1 MKKIITYFI
10 KYPVAVNVMIF
21 AFIIFGTVGIF
32 SMKSSFFPLVDSQ
45 LIRISL
51 AYPGASPA
59 EMEEGVVLKIEDNLK
74 GIVGVERVTSVSR
87 ENSASV
93 NIEVEKGKDI
103 DVVLSDVKNAVDRVP
118 SFPSGMEP
126 AVIAKV
132 ESIRPT
138 ISFTVSGNNVSLK
151 SLKQYARNV
160 ENDIRGIEGISQV
173 EISGFPDEEIEI
185 AVRENDLR
193 SLNMSFT
200 EVATAIRNSNILIT
214 GGNIKTAEED
224 YLIRASNRSYYGVEL
239 QNLIVRTEPSG
250 NIIRLK
256 DVASINDTWSEN
268 PDKLYYNGNLAINIT
283 VSNTNNEDLIS
294 SADKIKEYINEFNQK
309 QQNVQLNVSSDASI
323 TLNGRTKLLV
333 ENGIVGILL
342 VLFFLALFLNLR
354 LAIWVAFGLPVA
366 FFGMF
371 MFAAQ
376 FDVTINVLSLFGMI
390 IVIGILVDD
399 GIVIGE
405 NIYHHYYDLGKTK
418 IQAAIDGTMEVI
430 PPIVSAILTTIIAFS
445 TFFFVDG
452 RIGSFFGEVST
463 IVLLTLSVSL
473 IEALV
478 ILPAHIAH
486 SKALKRRNE
495 EFSVNNFNFND
506 NNVVILEENSDEV
519 IVEKN
524 GERIVLYKESKL
536 DAFFRKINSKA
547 DAILGKFRDN
557 YYVPFLKF
565 SLQNKFFIFCVFI
578 ATLLISFSALRG
590 GVIKSSFF
598 PRIASDRIQI
608 TLNMPQGTNEKI
620 TDSII
625 SSIEEK
631 VWLVNEEYTAKQT
644 GNVAIVENVIKR
656 VGPGS
661 ANATL
666 SVNLLPGEARDFSS
680 PEITNSI
687 QQKVGKVYGIESLVF
702 GSGGNFG
709 GSPVAVSL
717 LGNDIKELKAV
728 KDELKLAL
736 ENNPLLKDVSDNDP
750 AGIKEVKITLKDN
763 AYLLGLN
770 LQAIM
775 AQVRAG
781 FFGFQAQRFQRGQDE
796 IKVWVRYDRKDRSSI
811 KDLDDMR
818 IIAPNGTRI
827 PFSEIATYVIERGD
841 IAINH
846 LEGKREI
853 QVTADLKDLTASET
867 EILDNI
873 KTVILPEILSKYPTV
888 KPIYEGQN
896 REAKK
901 TTDSINIVGP
911 IILMLIYIVIAFTF
925 RSYSQPILLIIM
937 IPFSMIG
944 VIWGHYI
951 HNFSIGILSF
961 LGIIAL
967 IGIMV
972 NDGLV
977 LIGKFN
983 SYLKEGLKYD
993 EALIKAGQSRFRAIF
1008 LTSLT
1013 TIAGLAPLIFEKSRQ
1028 AQFLIPM
1035 AISIAYGIAIATVL
1049 TLVMLPLM
1057 LAASNTLKVKIKWLK
1072 TDTHVTKEEVE
1083 RAIIESKIDE
1093 EETIRISEEK
1103 EANLKLDNKKHNN
1116 ETE

>member
-10 KYPVAVNVMIF
+10 KYPVAVNVIIL
-21 AFIIFGTVGIF
+21 AFFIFGILGAI

-74 GIVGVERVTSVSR
+74 GIIGVERVTSVSR

-93 NIEVEKGKDI
+93 NVEVEKGKNI

-126 AVIAKV
+126 PVIAKV
-132 ESIRPT
+132 ENNRTT
-138 ISFTVSGNNVSLK
+138 ISFTVSGENVSLK
-151 SLKQYARNV
+151 ALKQYARNV

-173 EISGFPDEEIEI
+173 AIIGYPDEEIEI

-193 SLNMSFT
+193 AYNLSIT
-200 EVATAIRNSNILIT
+200 EVANAVRNSNILIT
-214 GGNIKTAEED
+214 GGNIKTADED
-224 YLIRASNRSYYGVEL
+224 YLIRASNRSYYGIEL
-239 QNLIVRTEPSG
+239 QNIIVRTEVNG

-256 DVASINDTWSEN
+256 DVAELRDTWSEN
-268 PDKLYYNGNLAINIT
+268 PDRLYYNGNLAIDIT

-294 SADKIKEYINEFNQK
+294 SADKIKEYIYKYNQE
-309 QQNVQLNVSSDASI
+309 QQNVQLTVTSDRST
-323 TLNGRTKLLV
+323 TLNDRTWLLTK
-333 ENGIVGILL
+333 NAISGILL

-354 LAIWVAFGLPVA
+354 LAFWVAFGLPIS
-366 FFGMF
+366 FLGMF
-371 MFAAQ
+371 IFAAQ
-376 FDVTINVLSLFGMI
+376 LGVTINVLSLFGMI

-405 NIYHHYYDLGKTK
+405 NIYHHYYDLGKSK
-418 IQAAIDGTMEVI
+418 IRAAIDGTMEVI

-452 RIGSFFGEVST
+452 SIGSFFGEVST
-463 IVLLTLSVSL
+463 IVILTLTVSL
-473 IEALV
+473 IEALI

-486 SKALKRRNE
+486 SKALDRKK
-495 EFSVNNFNFND
+495 
-506 NNVVILEENSDEV
+506 LE
-519 IVEKN
+519 N
-524 GERIVLYKESKL
+524 GGAKKTNKI
-536 DAFFRKINSKA
+536 DAFFKKINKGA
-547 DAILGKFRDN
+547 DAILVKFRDN

-565 SLQNKFFIFCVFI
+565 SLQNKFFIFCVFV
-578 ATLLISFSALRG
+578 ASFLISFSALKG
-590 GVIKSSFF
+590 GVVKSSFF
-598 PRIASDRIQI
+598 PRIASDRVQI
-608 TLNMPQGTNEKI
+608 TLNMAQGTNEKI
-620 TDSII
+620 TDSLI
-625 SSIEEK
+625 SFIEEK
-631 VWLVNEEYTAKQT
+631 VWLVDKEYTEKQT
-644 GNVAIVENVIKR
+644 GKVKVIKNVIKR

-666 SVNLLPGEARDFSS
+666 SVNLLPGETRDFSS
-680 PEITNSI
+680 PEITNAI
-687 QQKVGKVYGIESLVF
+687 QQKVGKIYGVESLVF

-717 LGNDIKELKAV
+717 LGNNIKELKAV
-728 KDELKLAL
+728 KDELKQVL
-736 ENNPLLKDVSDNDP
+736 ENNPLLKDVTDNDP
-750 AGIKEVKITLKDN
+750 AGIKEVRITLKDN

-770 LQAIM
+770 LQTIM
-775 AQVRAG
+775 AQVRGG

-796 IKVWVRYDRKDRSSI
+796 IKVWVRYDKKDRSSI

-818 IIAPNGTRI
+818 IITPTGTRI
-827 PFSEIATYVIERGD
+827 PFSEIANYVIERGD
-841 IAINH
+841 ISINH

-853 QVTADLKDLTASET
+853 QIRADLKDLSASAT

-873 KTVILPEILSKYPTV
+873 KTNIMPEILSKYPTV
-888 KPIYEGQN
+888 TPLYEGQN

-901 TTDSINIVGP
+901 TTDSLNLVGP
-911 IILMLIYIVIAFTF
+911 IILLLIYIVIAFTF

-951 HNFSIGILSF
+951 HNMAIGILSF

-983 SYLKEGLKYD
+983 SFLKEGMKFD
-993 EALIKAGQSRFRAIF
+993 DALVRAGQSRFRAIF

-1013 TIAGLAPLIFEKSRQ
+1013 TVAGLAPLIFEKSRQ

-1035 AISIAYGIAIATVL
+1035 AISIAYGIAIATIL
-1049 TLVMLPLM
+1049 TLIMLPMILSV
-1057 LAASNTLKVKIKWLK
+1057 SNTIKVKIKWLITNGK
-1072 TDTHVTKEEVE
+1072 VTREEVE
-1083 RAIIESKIDE
+1083 RAIIESKFDE
-1093 EETIRISEEK
+1093 DEI
-1103 EANLKLDNKKHNN
+1103 
-1116 ETE
+1116 

>member
-10 KYPVAVNVMIF
+10 KYPVAVNVIII
-21 AFIIFGTVGIF
+21 AFFGFGILGAI

-93 NIEVEKGKDI
+93 NVEIEKGKNI
-103 DVVLSDVKNAVDRVP
+103 DVVLSDVKNAVNRVP

-126 AVIAKV
+126 PVIAKV
-132 ESIRPT
+132 ENNRPT
-138 ISFTVSGNNVSLK
+138 ISFTLSGENVSLK
-151 SLKQYARNV
+151 ALKQYARNV

-173 EISGFPDEEIEI
+173 AITGYPNEEIEI

-193 SLNMSFT
+193 AFDLSIT
-200 EVATAIRNSNILIT
+200 EVANAVRNSNILIT
-214 GGNIKTAEED
+214 GGNIKTADED
-224 YLIRASNRSYYGVEL
+224 YLIRASNRSYYGIEL
-239 QNLIVRTEPSG
+239 QNLIVRTEING

-256 DVASINDTWSEN
+256 DVAELRDAWSEN
-268 PDKLYYNGNLAINIT
+268 PDRLFYNGNLAIDIT

-294 SADKIKEYINEFNQK
+294 SADKIKEYIYKYNQV
-309 QQNVQLNVSSDASI
+309 QQNIQLNITSDRST
-323 TLNGRTKLLV
+323 TLNDRTWLLTK
-333 ENGIVGILL
+333 NAISGILL

-354 LAIWVAFGLPVA
+354 LAFWVAFGLPIS
-366 FFGMF
+366 FLGMF
-371 MFAAQ
+371 IFAAQ
-376 FDVTINVLSLFGMI
+376 LGVTINVLSLFGMI

-405 NIYHHYYDLGKTK
+405 NIYHHYYDLGKSK
-418 IQAAIDGTMEVI
+418 IRAAIDGTVEVI

-473 IEALV
+473 IEALI

-486 SKALKRRNE
+486 SKALDRKKLQN
-495 EFSVNNFNFND
+495 
-506 NNVVILEENSDEV
+506 
-519 IVEKN
+519 
-524 GERIVLYKESKL
+524 KEAVKTNKI
-536 DAFFRKINSKA
+536 DGFFKKINKKA
-547 DAILGKFRDN
+547 DTFLGKFRDG

-565 SLQNKFFIFCVFI
+565 SLNNKVFIFCMFI
-578 ATLLISFSALRG
+578 ASLLISVSALKG

-598 PRIASDRIQI
+598 PRVASDRVQI
-608 TLNMPQGTNEKI
+608 SLNMPQGTNENI
-620 TDSII
+620 TDSLI

-631 VWLVNEEYTAKQT
+631 VWLVNKEYTKKQT
-644 GNVAIVENVIKR
+644 GNIAIVENIIRR

-661 ANATL
+661 ANGSLT
-666 SVNLLPGEARDFSS
+666 VNLLPGEARDFSS
-680 PEITNSI
+680 PEITNAI
-687 QQKVGKVYGIESLVF
+687 QEKVGKVYGVESLVF

-709 GSPVAVSL
+709 GSPVAISL
-717 LGNDIKELKAV
+717 LGNDIKELKAA
-728 KDELKLAL
+728 KEELKQTL
-736 ENNPLLKDVSDNDP
+736 ENNPLLKDVIDNDP
-750 AGIKEVKITLKDN
+750 AGIKEVRIVLKDN

-770 LQAIM
+770 LQTVM
-775 AQVRAG
+775 SQVRAG

-796 IKVWVRYDRKDRSSI
+796 IKVWVRYDKKDRSSI
-811 KDLDDMR
+811 KNLDDMR
-818 IIAPNGTRI
+818 IITPIGVRV
-827 PFSEIATYVIERGD
+827 PFSEIATYIIERGD
-841 IAINH
+841 ISINH
-846 LEGKREI
+846 LEGQREI
-853 QVTADLKDLTASET
+853 QITADLKDLNASET
-867 EILDNI
+867 DILENI
-873 KTVILPEILSKYPTV
+873 KTNIMPEILSRYATV
-888 KPIYEGQN
+888 TPLYEGQK
-896 REAKK
+896 REANK
-901 TTDSINIVGP
+901 TTDSLVLIGP
-911 IILMLIYIVIAFTF
+911 IILLLIYIVIAFTF

-951 HNFSIGILSF
+951 HNMAIGILSF

-983 SYLKEGLKYD
+983 NFLKEGLKYD

-1013 TIAGLAPLIFEKSRQ
+1013 TVAGLAPLIFEKSRQ

-1035 AISIAYGIAIATVL
+1035 AISIAYGIAIATIL
-1049 TLVMLPLM
+1049 TLIMLPMM
-1057 LAASNTLKVKIKWLK
+1057 LSVSNAIKMRIKWLI
-1072 TDTHVTKEEVE
+1072 TGNEITKEEVE
-1083 RAIIESKIDE
+1083 RAIIESKFDQDE
-1093 EETIRISEEK
+1093 I
-1103 EANLKLDNKKHNN
+1103 
-1116 ETE
+1116 

>member
-10 KYPVAVNVMIF
+10 KYPVAVNVIII
-21 AFIIFGTVGIF
+21 AFIIFGFIGAF

-45 LIRISL
+45 LIRITL

-74 GIVGVERVTSVSR
+74 GIVGVERVTSVSS

-93 NIEVEKGKDI
+93 NVEVEKGKNIDI
-103 DVVLSDVKNAVDRVP
+103 VLSDVKNAVDRVP

-126 AVIAKV
+126 PVIAKV

-138 ISFTVSGNNVSLK
+138 ISFTISGENVSLK
-151 SLKQYARNV
+151 ALKQYARNV

-173 EISGFPDEEIEI
+173 EISGFPEEEIEI

-193 SLNMSFT
+193 AYNLSFT
-200 EVATAIRNSNILIT
+200 EVANAVRNSNILIT
-214 GGNIKTAEED
+214 GGNIKTADED
-224 YLIRASNRSYYGVEL
+224 YLIRASNRSYYGIEL
-239 QNLIVRTEPSG
+239 QNLIVRTEANG

-256 DVASINDTWSEN
+256 DIATLRDTWSET
-268 PDKLYYNGNLAINIT
+268 PDRLYYNGNLAIDIT

-294 SADKIKEYINEFNQK
+294 SADRIKEYIDKYNQQ
-309 QQNVQLNVSSDASI
+309 QQNVQLSVTSDRSI
-323 TLNGRTKLLV
+323 TLNGRTKLLI
-333 ENGIVGILL
+333 ENGVVGILL
-342 VLFFLALFLNLR
+342 VLFFLALFLNVR

-366 FFGMF
+366 FLGMF
-371 MFAAQ
+371 IFAAQ
-376 FDVTINVLSLFGMI
+376 FGVTINVLSLFGMI

-405 NIYHHYYDLGKTK
+405 NIYHHYYDLGKSK
-418 IQAAIDGTMEVI
+418 IRAAIDGTMEVI

-473 IEALV
+473 IEALI

-486 SKALKRRNE
+486 SKALDRKK
-495 EFSVNNFNFND
+495 
-506 NNVVILEENSDEV
+506 LE
-519 IVEKN
+519 N
-524 GERIVLYKESKL
+524 GEDKKTNKL
-536 DAFFRKINSKA
+536 DAFFNKVNKRA
-547 DAILGKFRDN
+547 DTLLSNFRDT

-565 SLQNKFFIFCVFI
+565 SLNNKIFIFCLFI
-578 ATLLISFSALRG
+578 ATLLISFSALEG
-590 GVIKSSFF
+590 GIIKSSFF
-598 PRIASDRIQI
+598 PRVASDRIQI
-608 TLNMPQGTNEKI
+608 SLNMPQGTNEKI
-620 TDSII
+620 TDSVI
-625 SSIEEK
+625 SFIEEK
-631 VWLVNEEYTAKQT
+631 VWLINKEYSAKQT
-644 GNVAIVENVIKR
+644 GDEDVVENVIKR

-666 SVNLLPGEARDFSS
+666 NVNLLPGESRDFSS
-680 PEITNSI
+680 PEITNAI
-687 QQKVGKVYGIESLVF
+687 QKLVGKVYGVESLVF

-717 LGNDIKELKAV
+717 LGNNITELKAV
-728 KDELKLAL
+728 KAELKQEL
-736 ENNPLLKDVSDNDP
+736 ENNPLLKDVTDNDP
-750 AGIKEVKITLKDN
+750 AGIKEVRIKLKDN

-770 LQAIM
+770 LQSIM
-775 AQVRAG
+775 SQVRFG

-796 IKVWVRYDRKDRSSI
+796 IKVWVRFDKKDRSSI
-811 KDLDDMR
+811 KNLDDMR
-818 IIAPNGTRI
+818 IITPTGTRV
-827 PFSEIATYVIERGD
+827 PFSEIAMYTIERGD

-853 QVTADLKDLTASET
+853 QITADLKDLETSET
-867 EILDNI
+867 DILDNI
-873 KTVILPEILSKYPTV
+873 KTVIMPEILSKYPTV
-888 KPIYEGQN
+888 SPMYEGQN

-901 TTDSINIVGP
+901 TTDSVQLVGP
-911 IILMLIYIVIAFTF
+911 IILLLIYIVIAFTF

-1013 TIAGLAPLIFEKSRQ
+1013 TIAGLAPLIFERSRQ

-1035 AISIAYGIAIATVL
+1035 AISIAYGIAIATIL

-1057 LAASNTLKVKIKWLK
+1057 LAVSNTIKVQIKWLR
-1072 TDTHVTKEEVE
+1072 TDKKITKEEVE
-1083 RAIIESKIDE
+1083 RAIIESKYDE
-1093 EETIRISEEK
+1093 DEI
-1103 EANLKLDNKKHNN
+1103 
-1116 ETE
+1116 